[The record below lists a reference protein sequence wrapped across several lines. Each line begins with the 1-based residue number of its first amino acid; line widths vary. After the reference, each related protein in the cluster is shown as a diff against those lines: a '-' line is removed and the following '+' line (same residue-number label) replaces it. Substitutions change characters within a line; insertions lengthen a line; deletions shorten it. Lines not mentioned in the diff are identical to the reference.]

1 MNRIKQLPGLLTQP
15 YCRAQSFNRRSIRNI
30 SLIIFAWIGLL
41 SCSKDHDELLPGGKP
56 VFSTVQ
62 FRLFA
67 SKDHNNPDD
76 INTSAK
82 LRLSISRVD
91 FSRNSK
97 TTIWD
102 TLITR
107 SSLLDFAH
115 EAKPDL
121 IEVFLPAINNP
132 EDHLLLSYLVVYN
145 KNGVLTTRSES
156 ERSSGKDNSRLSI
169 AL

>member
-1 MNRIKQLPGLLTQP
+1 MNRIKQLPGLLMQL
-15 YCRAQSFNRRSIRNI
+15 YCRAQSINSRSIRNI
-30 SLIIFAWIGLL
+30 SLIVFAWIGLL
-41 SCSKDHDELLPGGKP
+41 SCSKDHDEPLSGGKP

-67 SKDHNNPDD
+67 SRDHNNPDD

-97 TTIWD
+97 TTVWD

-107 SSLLDFAH
+107 PSLLDFAH
-115 EAKPDL
+115 ETKPDL
-121 IEVFLPAINNP
+121 IEVRLPVTNNS

-156 ERSSGKDNSRLSI
+156 EPSLGKANSRFSI